1 MTYELIGLAGKAGS
15 GKDYLTNHYLATMGY
30 RKLSLA
36 WMLKWVAVAQERC
49 TWEAAFVTKPPDVRT
64 IIQEL
69 GTEEWRAQYGQDVW
83 LRALDAMCQT
93 FAAEWGVTKFVVADV
108 RFKNE
113 LAAIQRLGKVYRIA
127 APMRVEMSSLTQAQR
142 LHVSETDL
150 DDIPD
155 TQFDGVVYND
165 LGFES
170 GVVTQLEQ
178 LVGLPQLELVR

>member
-1 MTYELIGLAGKAGS
+1 
-15 GKDYLTNHYLATMGY
+15 
-30 RKLSLA
+30 
-36 WMLKWVAVAQERC
+36 
-49 TWEAAFVTKPPDVRT
+49 
-64 IIQEL
+64 
-69 GTEEWRAQYGQDVW
+69 
-83 LRALDAMCQT
+83 MCQT

-113 LAAIQRLGKVYRIA
+113 LAAVQRLGKVYRIA

-165 LGFES
+165 LGFEGS
-170 GVVTQLEQ
+170 VMSQLEQ
-178 LVGLPQLELVR
+178 LVGLTQLELVR